1 MFEGGYCDLLFHCT
15 QRISLLVSVSLT
27 VRLLDSRWMD
37 LLFTCFIVC
46 YILAIFI
53 FLNNVLHQL
62 LIFKLEII
70 HKILLKFHALNPNV
84 LVSPFASFV
93 LNYTL

>member
-37 LLFTCFIVC
+37 LLFTCFIV
-46 YILAIFI
+46 I
-53 FLNNVLHQL
+53 FLQSSF
-62 LIFKLEII
+62 FKIMYCT
-70 HKILLKFHALNPNV
+70 
-84 LVSPFASFV
+84 S
-93 LNYTL
+93 Y